1 MAVPELVFS
10 PPGEPPFAIDALVEE
25 EDSYLSLSAEPVVDF
40 TETPAEHPVRVMTAA
55 REAEEIEP
63 GTVVVRQGYPLK
75 LLAVIHRLHVSPT
88 WREPWLVRAI
98 ENLCIEVGRR
108 QIRALGTPLLGTVH
122 GKLRPQ
128 KAFELLAPLLV
139 EETGLR
145 RIWIMRSSDQE
156 SESIV

>member
-40 TETPAEHPVRVMTAA
+40 TEAPVEHPVRVMTAA
-55 REAEEIEP
+55 VDAEEIEP
-63 GTVVVRQGYPLK
+63 GTVAVRRGHPLK

-88 WREPWLVRAI
+88 WQEPWVVRAI
-98 ENLCIEVGRR
+98 ENLCIEVERR

-122 GKLRPQ
+122 GKMSPQ
-128 KAFELLAPLLV
+128 KAFELSGLLLA

-145 RIWIMRSSDQE
+145 RIWIMRSS
-156 SESIV
+156 VRTK